1 MISKQRPQNY
11 WPWWIFNEERSV
23 ERGNMALVFSHGKTV
38 SPQAEDEISC
48 QAQQIKESIAL
59 KLCQITK
66 SFHVPYHSVPM
77 GSFCLENLVIL
88 TLKSAHAWQN
98 VDSLPP
104 GIGSKQDFAL

>member
-1 MISKQRPQNY
+1 
-11 WPWWIFNEERSV
+11 
-23 ERGNMALVFSHGKTV
+23 MALMFSHGKTV
-38 SPQAEDEISC
+38 YPQAEHEISH
-48 QAQQIKESIAL
+48 QAQHIKESIAL

-66 SFHVPYHSVPM
+66 SFHVSYHCVPM

-98 VDSLPP
+98 VDSMPP